1 MKIGIN
7 KAVPRF
13 GLKNFSL
20 KRVFPLIE
28 QNLCPKIYSFS
39 VGVDHNSFG
48 VVVSLIMDLEKALQK
63 MSISDDK
70 PLILSN
76 QPKFCSSERNS
87 CSILGR
93 FLNPENQRM
102 SNWILDMPRIW
113 RLYDRVRG
121 VALSKD
127 KFQFFFKSEEDLEGI
142 LKQGVWTQDDWCV
155 VMEKWIEKP
164 PDDYLMFLPV
174 WIRLRNIPVNYY
186 TKDTIQEIAECVGQV
201 LQVVFELEKSQVQD
215 YVRVRVLLDVSNPLR
230 NSKEVQL
237 PSGEIVLVS
246 FDYER
251 IRKRCFECQRLTHDK
266 NRCSFKQ
273 SIPKKLSS
281 LVSMD
286 QDKAKGIA
294 WKDIEQPKVKTS
306 MNKKVMADA
315 MKSSPKQSN
324 LVLSKS
330 VDEEESEDLSDLD
343 LFVGFTTGSLEA
355 SSSGT
360 ISTEKNKRKIQT
372 SWSRKAK
379 KIKELPMKK
388 KVSDIHSKEQ
398 FDKVFKRKR
407 LSTEKASTKGIKGDN
422 NTVVPC
428 EPPLDQ

>member
-1 MKIGIN
+1 
-7 KAVPRF
+7 
-13 GLKNFSL
+13 
-20 KRVFPLIE
+20 
-28 QNLCPKIYSFS
+28 
-39 VGVDHNSFG
+39 
-48 VVVSLIMDLEKALQK
+48 MDLEKAFQE
-63 MSISDDK
+63 MSITDDT
-70 PLILSN
+70 PLVLSN

-87 CSILGR
+87 CSIMGR

-121 VALSKD
+121 IALSKD
-127 KFQFFFKSEEDLEGI
+127 KFQFFFKSEEDLEGV

-164 PDDYLMFLPV
+164 PHDYLMLLPA

-201 LQVVFELEKSQVQD
+201 LQVVFDQEKSQVQD

-251 IRKRCFECQRLTHDK
+251 IRKRCFQCQRLTHEK

-273 SIPKKLSS
+273 SVIKEHSS
-281 LVSMD
+281 LVSKD
-286 QDKAKGIA
+286 QEKLKGIA
-294 WKDIEQPKVKTS
+294 LKDIEQPKENS
-306 MNKKVMADA
+306 MDIKIMADA
-315 MKSSPKQSN
+315 MKSASNQSN
-324 LVLSKS
+324 LVVLKS
-330 VDEEESEDLSDLD
+330 VDEDESEALSDLD
-343 LFVGFTTGSLEA
+343 LLLGFSTGSMEA

-360 ISTEKNKRKIQT
+360 VPLENNKRKMQT
-372 SWSRKAK
+372 SCSRKAK
-379 KIKELPMKK
+379 KVKQLPMKE
-388 KVSDIHSKEQ
+388 KVSELLSQNQ
-398 FDKVFKRKR
+398 FEKVFKRKAQ
-407 LSTEKASTKGIKGDN
+407 STRKVYTKCMKADN
-422 NTVVPC
+422 NPVVPC